1 MPQDHVEKSFIKLN
15 HYVNARCGG
24 GIIESQYGFSQITS
38 LIQMIIT
45 TCSVVKIRH
54 SSTKRKRIESNALG
68 SIILHNLFRSNYRD
82 GGDNSFFGFF
92 LGLSQYALLHF
103 GQTLGYSSLLR
114 GTQVCPH
121 RSHWY
126 PWRVIFAIS
135 LNYITSSI

>member
-1 MPQDHVEKSFIKLN
+1 MPQDCVEKSFIKLN

-54 SSTKRKRIESNALG
+54 SSAKSKRIESNSL
-68 SIILHNLFRSNYRD
+68 ILNNLFRRNYRD
-82 GGDNSFFGFF
+82 RGDHSFFGFF

-126 PWRVIFAIS
+126 PWRVIFAIT
-135 LNYITSSI
+135 LKYITTSI

>member
-1 MPQDHVEKSFIKLN
+1 MPQNYVEKSFIKLN

-24 GIIESQYGFSQITS
+24 GITESQYGFSQIAS

-45 TCSVVKIRH
+45 TCSVVKIRY
-54 SSTKRKRIESNALG
+54 SSTKRKRIEPHSLG
-68 SIILHNLFRSNYRD
+68 SITLHILFRSNYRD
-82 GGDNSFFGFF
+82 RGGHSFIGFF

-126 PWRVIFAIS
+126 PWSVIFAIS